1 MPMSAKRISTGCLS
15 WIIAAAAVAASPAF
29 DLPELMAMLA
39 RVDHSVVAFEE
50 TRHFAALAAPVVRRG
65 TLQYVRPDRLEMDVI
80 TPIPE
85 TIEIVERRIRVESA
99 EGRREWD
106 LAGQPVA
113 LAWVEGIRASL
124 AGDTESLTRRF
135 RIELSGTAN
144 AWSMRLEPIDAQV
157 AATLARV
164 DLRGRREQI
173 LSIEILDVQGDRI
186 SIALTPS
193 DRIPP

>member
-1 MPMSAKRISTGCLS
+1 MPMFAAQLSACWVSGM
-15 WIIAAAAVAASPAF
+15 IAMTAVAAPPAF

-39 RVDHSVVAFEE
+39 RVDRSIVAFEE
-50 TRHFAALAAPVVRRG
+50 TRNYSALTAPVVRRG
-65 TLQYVRPDRLEMDVI
+65 TLQYVRPDRLEMNVI
-80 TPIPE
+80 TPSPE
-85 TIEIVERRIRVESA
+85 TIQIVERRIRVESA
-99 EGRREWD
+99 DGRREWD

-113 LAWVEGIRASL
+113 LAWVEGIRATL

-144 AWSMRLEPIDAQV
+144 AWSMRLEPVDARV
-157 AATLARV
+157 AATLEHV
-164 DLRGRREQI
+164 DLRGRQEQI

-193 DRIPP
+193 TPKLP